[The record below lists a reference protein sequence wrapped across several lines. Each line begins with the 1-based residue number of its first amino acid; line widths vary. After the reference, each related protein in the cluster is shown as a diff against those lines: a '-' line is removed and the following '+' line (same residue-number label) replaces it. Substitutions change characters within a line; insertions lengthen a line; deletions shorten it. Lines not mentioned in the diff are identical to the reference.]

1 METDNTQPL
10 LTIAEAQALS
20 DDDLLQVL
28 KAHWQIE
35 SDELLVWGE
44 LIEINTAEDT
54 FIKLTNVKAVNQTQL
69 LTYPVDLPTQHDI
82 PRRGIFLNS
91 KVAREFYTEKGV
103 RWITCAVELSEAKE
117 REKHNN
123 PFILKVQPSSI
134 KPLIELS
141 ELKDEQHQWGYIT
154 EGIIEHVSNIN
165 KDLLDQKN
173 ASLIEDVNIKEQQIK
188 AIESGIASVQQQ
200 KDSATEQL
208 IKAQKALESVKGKE
222 IEMKQSLSELTR
234 YIEQKTRVL
243 EQLDLID
250 KVDESSKVEEEDEG
264 EHLNFSSDFNSDYSL
279 VSQYIQANLA
289 ENGFLYPKEI
299 VDNFI
304 TLLRC
309 NDLIVLAGDSGAGKT
324 SLVKAFAKAIGGVA
338 KIIPVKPNWT
348 GSEDLVG
355 YYNPIEKKYIS
366 TPFLDALIEARDNP
380 TKPYLICLDE
390 MNLAKVEYYFADF
403 LSKMEERNGAPK
415 ISLYSDDSVGHTL
428 SEIKTVLTILQ
439 DARSNSQN
447 GESMSFV
454 ELIQDEAINKKLRLA
469 FGMSDQES
477 LVKYHGDIRRLIA
490 ERTNKPSV
498 LTLPENVRIVG
509 SVNIDDTTHFLS
521 PKILD
526 RVHVMQFQSPL
537 LMDLAG
543 IKAEVELNKEKGLYE
558 LGVSRFDLPVMF
570 SSAEMGRRHEYPA
583 FDASSPFC
591 ELMTKYVKEFFHPLG
606 LDFGMRPVRQ
616 GLNYQH
622 YFNDVNTSEQEALNN
637 FFLFK
642 VLPKLNFDGTVKV
655 GEYHKHELLLQM
667 HGELKQDIGDDIKIN
682 ESFSSVKLLG
692 ALLKKAEANGWNVNF
707 WL

>member
-1 METDNTQPL
+1 M
-10 LTIAEAQALS
+10 
-20 DDDLLQVL
+20 
-28 KAHWQIE
+28 
-35 SDELLVWGE
+35 
-44 LIEINTAEDT
+44 
-54 FIKLTNVKAVNQTQL
+54 
-69 LTYPVDLPTQHDI
+69 
-82 PRRGIFLNS
+82 
-91 KVAREFYTEKGV
+91 
-103 RWITCAVELSEAKE
+103 
-117 REKHNN
+117 
-123 PFILKVQPSSI
+123 
-134 KPLIELS
+134 
-141 ELKDEQHQWGYIT
+141 
-154 EGIIEHVSNIN
+154 
-165 KDLLDQKN
+165 
-173 ASLIEDVNIKEQQIK
+173 
-188 AIESGIASVQQQ
+188 
-200 KDSATEQL
+200 
-208 IKAQKALESVKGKE
+208 
-222 IEMKQSLSELTR
+222 
-234 YIEQKTRVL
+234 
-243 EQLDLID
+243 ID

-521 PKILD
+521 PKYLI
-526 RVHVMQFQSPL
+526 VFM
-537 LMDLAG
+537 
-543 IKAEVELNKEKGLYE
+543 
-558 LGVSRFDLPVMF
+558 
-570 SSAEMGRRHEYPA
+570 
-583 FDASSPFC
+583 
-591 ELMTKYVKEFFHPLG
+591 
-606 LDFGMRPVRQ
+606 
-616 GLNYQH
+616 
-622 YFNDVNTSEQEALNN
+622 
-637 FFLFK
+637 
-642 VLPKLNFDGTVKV
+642 
-655 GEYHKHELLLQM
+655 
-667 HGELKQDIGDDIKIN
+667 
-682 ESFSSVKLLG
+682 
-692 ALLKKAEANGWNVNF
+692 
-707 WL
+707 

>member
-69 LTYPVDLPTQHDI
+69 LTYPVDIPTQHDI
-82 PRRGIFLNS
+82 PRRGVFLSS

-173 ASLIEDVNIKEQQIK
+173 ASLIEDVKIKEQQIN

-366 TPFLDALIEARDNP
+366 TPFLDALDR
-380 TKPYLICLDE
+380 K
-390 MNLAKVEYYFADF
+390 
-403 LSKMEERNGAPK
+403 
-415 ISLYSDDSVGHTL
+415 SV
-428 SEIKTVLTILQ
+428 V
-439 DARSNSQN
+439 
-447 GESMSFV
+447 
-454 ELIQDEAINKKLRLA
+454 
-469 FGMSDQES
+469 
-477 LVKYHGDIRRLIA
+477 
-490 ERTNKPSV
+490 
-498 LTLPENVRIVG
+498 
-509 SVNIDDTTHFLS
+509 
-521 PKILD
+521 
-526 RVHVMQFQSPL
+526 
-537 LMDLAG
+537 
-543 IKAEVELNKEKGLYE
+543 
-558 LGVSRFDLPVMF
+558 
-570 SSAEMGRRHEYPA
+570 
-583 FDASSPFC
+583 
-591 ELMTKYVKEFFHPLG
+591 
-606 LDFGMRPVRQ
+606 
-616 GLNYQH
+616 
-622 YFNDVNTSEQEALNN
+622 
-637 FFLFK
+637 
-642 VLPKLNFDGTVKV
+642 
-655 GEYHKHELLLQM
+655 
-667 HGELKQDIGDDIKIN
+667 
-682 ESFSSVKLLG
+682 
-692 ALLKKAEANGWNVNF
+692 
-707 WL
+707 